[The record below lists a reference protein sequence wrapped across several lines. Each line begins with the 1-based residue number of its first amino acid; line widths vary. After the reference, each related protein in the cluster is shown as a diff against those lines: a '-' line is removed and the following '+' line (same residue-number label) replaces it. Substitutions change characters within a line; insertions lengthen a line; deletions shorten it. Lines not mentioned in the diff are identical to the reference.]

1 MDTNVLTHH
10 GILGMKW
17 GVRRYQNE
25 DGTLTEAGKK
35 RYDRDIRENN
45 AKKKDN
51 RIKDLEETGPDPDRW
66 VREDLQR
73 SKNTVDSGKELIRG
87 IQDIEKKTR
96 SKSTQSELDLSKMS
110 DKELRDWINRKQ
122 LEQQYN
128 RLYSELSTSQVS
140 KGRETLQNTLEVAGS
155 VLAIASSSVG
165 LALAIKQLGI
175 KG

>member
-1 MDTNVLTHH
+1 MRDNVLVHH
-10 GILGMKW
+10 GIKGMRW

-35 RYDRDIRENN
+35 RYERDILENN

-66 VREDLQR
+66 VKEDLQR
-73 SKNTVDSGKELIRG
+73 SKTTVDSGKELIRG
-87 IQDIEKKTR
+87 IQDIEKQTR
-96 SKSTQSELDLSKMS
+96 STPKTKEMDLSSMS
-110 DKELRDWINRKQ
+110 DKELRDQINRKL

-128 RLYSELSTSQVS
+128 KLFSEVSPTQVS
-140 KGRETLQNTLEVAGS
+140 RGRETLQNTLEITGS
-155 VLAIASSSVG
+155 VLAVASSAVG
-165 LALAIKQLGI
+165 LALAIKQL

>member
-1 MDTNVLTHH
+1 MDNNVLTHH
-10 GILGMKW
+10 GILHMKW

-35 RYDRDIRENN
+35 RYARDIRENN

-66 VREDLQR
+66 VKEDLQR
-73 SKNTVDSGKELIRG
+73 SKSTLDSGKELIRG
-87 IQDIEKKTR
+87 IQDIEKQTR
-96 SKSTQSELDLSKMS
+96 TKPKQSNMDLSKMS
-110 DKELRDWINRKQ
+110 DKELRDQINRRL
-122 LEQQYN
+122 LEQQYTK
-128 RLYSELSTSQVS
+128 LYSELSPSQVS
-140 KGRETLQNTLEVAGS
+140 RGRETLQNTMEVAGS

-165 LALAIKQLGI
+165 LALAIKQL